1 MFLVFLIFY
10 ILPFLLLIGLL
21 PSSQSLSVT
30 ESSIVLNSVVSSVL
44 FVGASIIWLYF
55 VNNLRLK
62 DIISYLKLTAKDLDT
77 AFLWGFAVFMVI
89 LSIQIAIAMV
99 LFILDVHIENPV
111 AEEIAGTLSITSM
124 VFVSIVQSTSE
135 EIFFRGF
142 LLEKIGEYSGYGV
155 AIGATAFLFGLA
167 HMGYGQV
174 YPILMPIVMGILLG
188 YVVVKTK
195 NLFSSITAHVTFN
208 LVTFVVYIISQ
219 SLQSSTL

>member
-1 MFLVFLIFY
+1 MLKEI
-10 ILPFLLLIGLL
+10 
-21 PSSQSLSVT
+21 
-30 ESSIVLNSVVSSVL
+30 
-44 FVGASIIWLYF
+44 AK
-55 VNNLRLK
+55 LREEN
-62 DIISYLKLTAKDLDT
+62 LKLTAKDLDT

-99 LFILDVHIENPV
+99 LFILDVHIENPI
-111 AEEIAGTLSITSM
+111 AEEIAGTLSMTSM

>member
-62 DIISYLKLTAKDLDT
+62 DIMSYLKLTAKDLDT